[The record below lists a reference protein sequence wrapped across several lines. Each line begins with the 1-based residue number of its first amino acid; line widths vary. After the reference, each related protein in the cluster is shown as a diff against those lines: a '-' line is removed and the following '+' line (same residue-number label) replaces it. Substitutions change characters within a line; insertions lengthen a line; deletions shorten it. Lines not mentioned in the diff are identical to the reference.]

1 MEEIKVCKAGEG
13 KYTIIINKK
22 EFVVGKNDILHKK
35 AKIFLQFENVRYS
48 GCVKI
53 YKMPN
58 KGILCV
64 TTDTEEFF
72 AIEHSSKQK
81 NNKGVYFIKPLS

>member
-1 MEEIKVCKAGEG
+1 MEDIKVYKAGEG
-13 KYTIIINKK
+13 KYGVIINNK
-22 EFVVGKNDILHKK
+22 EFVVGNDNILHKK
-35 AKIFLQFENVRYS
+35 AKIFLQFENICYA

-72 AIEHSSKQK
+72 VIKNFLEQK
-81 NNKGVYFIKPLS
+81 NNKGVYFIKPLT